1 MKVSTKKLATII
13 AALRFFQANYDSD
26 DEEWQE
32 LFSLHFI
39 EHKPLTYDE
48 IEALCERLGSQ
59 TLEGL

>member
-1 MKVSTKKLATII
+1 MKVSTKELATII
-13 AALRFFQANYDSD
+13 AALRLFQANYDSE

-39 EHKPLTYDE
+39 EHRPLNNDE
-48 IEALCERLGSQ
+48 IEALCERLGSE